1 MECEDVQNA
10 ALLYSLCS
18 ENKVKIDGQ
27 YAIHPSYVER
37 MDESQSLCA
46 ERVEE
51 TVDVCVEG
59 RTD

>member
-1 MECEDVQNA
+1 M
-10 ALLYSLCS
+10 CS
-18 ENKVKIDGQ
+18 DSKAKIDGQ

-37 MDESQSLCA
+37 MDVSESSCVETA
-46 ERVEE
+46 EE